1 MTEAVFAVVETRLQQ
16 QHRLLV
22 ATCFG
27 LARLNMAYE
36 EEDYIKA
43 FLVPLNLD
51 QGWLWEEVIPPDK
64 KEKEAEVDGEEKEEV
79 EDKEEKDIEEGK
91 DNEKEKGKEEKEVK
105 SEEEDL
111 EIKTCE
117 TVEGKKEQTDE
128 TFPSWIPK
136 ECNIKVCIVHFNS

>member
-27 LARLNMAYE
+27 LARLNMTFE

-51 QGWLWEEVIPPDK
+51 EAWLWEEVIPPKKK
-64 KEKEAEVDGEEKEEV
+64 KEPEDDGVEKEEE
-79 EDKEEKDIEEGK
+79 EDKEEKDTEIREDDE
-91 DNEKEKGKEEKEVK
+91 
-105 SEEEDL
+105 EEEDKKEEEEKSDEEDP
-111 EIKTCE
+111 EIKTDE
-117 TVEGKKEQTDE
+117 TVAEHKEQADDA
-128 TFPSWIPK
+128 FPSWIPK
-136 ECNIKVCIVHFNS
+136 ECSIKVCVVHFHS